1 MDTSITNWI
10 PVPYFQINQKGTI
23 LNYSNTTHSYFP
35 PTSNIWDIIHKEDR
49 DKAILMLSQGDNS
62 DPITKH
68 LALQTSNKLFINFK
82 CTIHWKDGIGHLVCT
97 EVNSIKDPTI
107 TPLSVQK
114 TLINTQKR
122 LDESKKRLNN
132 VAKVISIKKH

>member
-35 PTSNIWDIIHKEDR
+35 PTSNIWDIIYKEDR

-62 DPITKH
+62 DPVTKH

-82 CTIHWKDGIGHLVCT
+82 CTIQWKDGIGHLVCT
-97 EVNSIKDPTI
+97 EVNSIKDRTI
-107 TPLSVQK
+107 TPFSVQK
-114 TLINTQKR
+114 TLMNTQKR